1 MPLIPVRQTM
11 KFFFLSLFSASLLI
25 FPAFAIAIE
34 ELTLGQLLQ
43 RMLDNYP
50 DMILADLDVEHAR
63 QELPQ
68 IESQIGLVLRGKS
81 GYSRDLSFIG
91 TSSDNFSVA
100 GELNRTLITGERI
113 GLSASYRR
121 EDNSGGSFF
130 RGYPNPANNI
140 NIDLNYRKPFWR
152 GEGNPEFN
160 QGLIIAGTRVDI
172 AQANRRERQ
181 DQLAS
186 QVVDLFYS
194 ALFTRYR
201 IENSQYAIDRAR
213 RLKKYIGKRVQLGLA
228 EEKDRLQAEARLRA
242 EQASWQS
249 LQLIWKQQ
257 QVALNRFSGKPWDN
271 EIRPLSL
278 LETFPLSASDIDSFV
293 ADAVLHSPALNREQ
307 GRLEIARAMI
317 EQRRNAHRNTLDL
330 VVSAGIRNLAGD
342 TGGGSLNKTDL
353 AGGVNIEYQRALD
366 HRGFDAALYQAQL
379 ERDRVLQEME
389 NIRYQLRYRI
399 SGLVAEIVEN
409 RQTVQTHEQRLASET
424 AKYHESE
431 RLYREAHMDTN
442 IMIQHEAELQAAE
455 LALQQ
460 QRVELLKRYATLALL
475 RGKLYP

>member
-1 MPLIPVRQTM
+1 MLLAPVRQIM
-11 KFFFLSLFSASLLI
+11 KIFFLSLFSAGVFI
-25 FPAFAIAIE
+25 FPAFAFAIE

-43 RMLDNYP
+43 RTFDNYP

-68 IESQIGLVLRGKS
+68 RESQIGLMLRGKS

-91 TSSDNFSVA
+91 TPSDNFSVA
-100 GELNRTLITGERI
+100 AELNRMLKTGGRV

-140 NIDLNYRKPFWR
+140 NIDLSYRKPFWR

-160 QGLIIAGTRVDI
+160 QGLIIAGTQVDI
-172 AQANRRERQ
+172 ARENRRERQ

-186 QVVDLFYS
+186 QVIDLFYS
-194 ALFTRYR
+194 ALFTYYR
-201 IENSQYAIDRAR
+201 IENSQHAIDRAR
-213 RLKKYIGKRVQLGLA
+213 RLKKYIEKKVQLGLA
-228 EEKDRLQAEARLRA
+228 EEKDRLQAEARLRS
-242 EQASWQS
+242 ELASWRS
-249 LQLIWKQQ
+249 LQVIRKQQ
-257 QVALNRFSGKPWDN
+257 RVALNRFSGESWDN

-278 LETFPLSASDIDSFV
+278 LETFPLSATDIDSFV
-293 ADAVLHSPALNREQ
+293 ADAELHSPALRRGQ

-317 EQRRNAHRNTLDL
+317 EQRRNARRDTLDL

-342 TGGGSLNKTDL
+342 TGGDSVDKTDF

-366 HRGFDAALYQAQL
+366 RRGFDAALYQTQL
-379 ERDRVLQEME
+379 ERDRVLQEMK

-399 SGLVAEIVEN
+399 SSLVAEIVEN
-409 RQTVQTHEQRLASET
+409 RETVQSHEQRLASEM
-424 AKYHESE
+424 AKYRESE
-431 RLYREAHMDTN
+431 RLYRDARLDTG
-442 IMIQHEAELQAAE
+442 ILIQHEAELQAAE

-460 QRVELLKRYATLALL
+460 QRVELLKRYAMLALL